1 MSRWFPTHGVK
12 PNTSAEK
19 CFVKY
24 RCGLPSKQAY
34 PVASQ
39 RWNWTGDDWD
49 ILEYRAE
56 EERKDE
62 AA

>member
-12 PNTSAEK
+12 PNTRAEK
-19 CFVKY
+19 VWVRY
-24 RCGLPSKQAY
+24 RCGFESKQAY
-34 PVASQ
+34 PVATQ
-39 RWNWTGDDWD
+39 RWSHLADPWD

>member
-1 MSRWFPTHGVK
+1 MSRWFPTKGSR

-24 RCGLPSKQAY
+24 RCGMVSKAAY